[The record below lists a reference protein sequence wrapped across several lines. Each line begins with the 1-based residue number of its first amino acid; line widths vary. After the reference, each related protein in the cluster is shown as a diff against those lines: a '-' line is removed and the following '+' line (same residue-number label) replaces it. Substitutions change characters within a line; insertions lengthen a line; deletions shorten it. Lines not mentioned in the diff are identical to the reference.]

1 LKITKRKLFALHSW
15 LGLIAG
21 IFILAICLSGAFV
34 ALIHQYEN
42 SFEGEKLIVKPKAI
56 RLPYD
61 TLFAIAKKEIPDFQ
75 LYDYARFPQQSDETL
90 ELLYFPDGSYHSV
103 FIDPYTGDVKGK
115 MALNLS
121 KWLLKFHWSFFI
133 GSQGWLG
140 SIIVFC
146 FAICLL
152 VSIITGF
159 FIYKKHLLDSFF
171 FRTKINWKTFKSA
184 SSGLHRIIGAWTMLF
199 LFIVFSSGA
208 FINYHILNGD
218 WSYPGGNALNQL
230 PKQPLQISV
239 DNCIQ
244 KAKDTIP
251 NFNPTGFSFPQL
263 MGGDLSVS
271 GLIREQN
278 EFYLSGSSVSFNPTT
293 GQITEIS
300 NGTENT
306 TFSKFEN
313 IIYSLHYANYGG
325 LFVKIIYC
333 TLALLSGLMPI
344 TGFILWRR
352 RTRHE
357 RNKNGI

>member
-1 LKITKRKLFALHSW
+1 LKITKRKIFALHSW

-34 ALIHQYEN
+34 ALIHQYEK
-42 SFEGEKLIVKPKAI
+42 SFEKEKLIVTPNDK

-61 TLFAIAKKEIPDFQ
+61 TLFAIAKEQVPDFQ
-75 LYDYARFPQQSDETL
+75 LYDYARLPQKADETL

-140 SIIVFC
+140 SIIVFS

-152 VSIITGF
+152 ISVVTGF
-159 FIYKKHLLDSFF
+159 IIYKRHLLDGLLFK
-171 FRTKINWKTFKSA
+171 TKINWKTFKTA
-184 SSGLHRIIGAWTMLF
+184 SSGLHRIIGVWSMLF
-199 LFIVFSSGA
+199 LFILFSSGA
-208 FINYHILNGD
+208 FINYHIINGD
-218 WSYPGGNALNQL
+218 WSYPGGTDLIQL

-239 DNCIQ
+239 DKCIA
-244 KAKDTIP
+244 KAKETIP
-251 NFNPTGFSFPQL
+251 NFIPTGFSFPQL

-271 GLIREQN
+271 GLIKDQN

-293 GQITEIS
+293 GQVTEIT

-306 TFSKFEN
+306 SFSKFEN

-325 LFVKIIYC
+325 LFIKIIYC
-333 TLALLSGLMPI
+333 LLALISGLMPI
-344 TGFILWRR
+344 TGFVLWRR
-352 RTRHE
+352 RTKRQK
-357 RNKNGI
+357 KNGI